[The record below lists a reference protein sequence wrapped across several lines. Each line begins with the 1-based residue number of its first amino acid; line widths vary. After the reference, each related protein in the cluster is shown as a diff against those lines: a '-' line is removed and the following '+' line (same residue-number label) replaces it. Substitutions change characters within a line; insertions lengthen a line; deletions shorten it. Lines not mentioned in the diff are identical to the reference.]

1 MSNDTLA
8 LIVVILLTLNLLFVG
23 FYIVLVLK
31 EVRQAARRIN
41 SILESAD
48 HVVSSFSKP
57 FVEAS
62 GVLVGLTKGL
72 EIVNSLRRNKKE
84 MDEEE

>member
-1 MSNDTLA
+1 MSNDTIA
-8 LIVVILLTLNLLFVG
+8 LIVIILLTLNLLFVG

-48 HVVSSFSKP
+48 NIVSSFSKP

-62 GVLVGLTKGL
+62 GILIGLTKGL
-72 EIVNSLRRNKKE
+72 EIVNSLRRKKR
-84 MDEEE
+84 EEEDDK